1 MPPKDKGVGKSTKKA
16 AEKRKSADVTG
27 KEGDTGLGDEIT
39 LSQNE
44 AATPRLLQQV
54 VRKRIIIE
62 YPGQSLEKSIA
73 C

>member
-1 MPPKDKGVGKSTKKA
+1 MPPKDKGVGK
-16 AEKRKSADVTG
+16 
-27 KEGDTGLGDEIT
+27 EGDTGIGDEIT
-39 LSQNE
+39 LNVNE